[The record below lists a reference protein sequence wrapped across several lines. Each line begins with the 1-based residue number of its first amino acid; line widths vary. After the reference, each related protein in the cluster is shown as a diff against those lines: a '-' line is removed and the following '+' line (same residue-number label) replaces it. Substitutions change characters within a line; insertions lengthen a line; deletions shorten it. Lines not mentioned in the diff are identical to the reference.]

1 MSTAES
7 IDSTKSTDEISDPPP
22 KRKMSDEALAK
33 LAIAR
38 EKAAIV
44 NRQRKD
50 NRLKAKVKAMEHPLP
65 PEELPPMDPIVVV
78 EQSDSNSEEELC
90 GPPGVLFVRRKRKK
104 PPQKT
109 ADDLYKDQLYDR
121 MFQY

>member
-7 IDSTKSTDEISDPPP
+7 IDSTKSDISDPLP

-33 LAIAR
+33 LAVAR
-38 EKAAIV
+38 EKAAVV
-44 NRQRKD
+44 NRQRKED
-50 NRLKAKVKAMEHPLP
+50 RLKAKVKAMEP
-65 PEELPPMDPIVVV
+65 PQELPPMDPIVVV
-78 EQSDSNSEEELC
+78 EQSDSDEEQLE

>member
-7 IDSTKSTDEISDPPP
+7 IDSTKSDISDPLP

-33 LAIAR
+33 LAVAR
-38 EKAAIV
+38 EKAAVV
-44 NRQRKD
+44 NRQRKED
-50 NRLKAKVKAMEHPLP
+50 RLKAKVEAMEPPLP
-65 PEELPPMDPIVVV
+65 PKELPPMDPIVVV
-78 EQSDSNSEEELC
+78 EQSDSDEEQLE